1 MKMQIKRSELYATK
15 GKVTLPLP
23 EEENTPTMY
32 ELKENFS
39 KILEIRRLLFLSIIH
54 FMQRIK
60 FDCSVL

>member
-32 ELKENFS
+32 ELNETLVEIITKKYIGGSTDENA
-39 KILEIRRLLFLSIIH
+39 
-54 FMQRIK
+54 
-60 FDCSVL
+60 